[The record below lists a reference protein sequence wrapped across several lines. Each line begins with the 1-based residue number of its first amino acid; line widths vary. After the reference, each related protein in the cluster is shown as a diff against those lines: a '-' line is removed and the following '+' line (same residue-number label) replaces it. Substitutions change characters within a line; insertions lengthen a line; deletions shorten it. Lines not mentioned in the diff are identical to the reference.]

1 MQIAEYYDS
10 VAPIWDDDYAEAKAA
25 RIVTAMVSIHRGG
38 ACVMDVGCGSGAM
51 FADLMDGGACE
62 IEGVDI
68 SGEMI
73 RLAQKKYGPDPRI
86 HLSQA
91 DFLQLEQPG
100 YEVIVS
106 FNSYHHFLQPRD
118 FLKKARELLLPRGRL
133 TVAFPFGRERI
144 NTLSSVMPGGLA
156 RQLFPAEEEAKLW
169 WEFFTIDCIC
179 DNDSLFLISGAAK

>member
-10 VAPIWDDDYAEAKAA
+10 VASIWDDDYSEAKAA
-25 RIVTAMVSIHRGG
+25 RIVTAMASIHRGG
-38 ACVMDVGCGSGAM
+38 ACVTDVGCGSGAM

-62 IEGVDI
+62 IEGIDF

-86 HLSQA
+86 HLTQA

-106 FNSYHHFLQPRD
+106 FNAYHHFLQPRD
-118 FLKKARELLLPRGRL
+118 FLKKRESFCCR
-133 TVAFPFGRERI
+133 A
-144 NTLSSVMPGGLA
+144 GGLPLLSPLA
-156 RQLFPAEEEAKLW
+156 A
-169 WEFFTIDCIC
+169 
-179 DNDSLFLISGAAK
+179 SG